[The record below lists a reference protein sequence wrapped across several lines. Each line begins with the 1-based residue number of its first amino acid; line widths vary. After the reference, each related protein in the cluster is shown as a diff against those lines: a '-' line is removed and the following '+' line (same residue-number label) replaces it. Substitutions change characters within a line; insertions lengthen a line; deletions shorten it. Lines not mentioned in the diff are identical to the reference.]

1 MSHAETLR
9 SRSTARGQ
17 ELQTRTVII
26 LRIHEKGERIPLT
39 IADFNREK
47 GAITIVFA
55 EVGKTTKER
64 GTLEAGD
71 TILDFVGP
79 LGRPSHIEKF
89 GRVVCVGGGVGVAP
103 VFPITRALK
112 ETGNEIISIIGGRSK
127 ELLFWADERVD
138 GT

>member
-1 MSHAETLR
+1 M
-9 SRSTARGQ
+9 
-17 ELQTRTVII
+17 
-26 LRIHEKGERIPLT
+26 T